1 MKKKLGN
8 QNNTMKKI
16 IAMIPARLGSKR
28 VPKKNLRM
36 INKKPLIQYIVDSAL
51 QSEYLDDI
59 YINSES
65 PIFKGIANHNNIH
78 FYQRD
83 KKLASDKAT
92 NDDFALD
99 FIDNVEC
106 DVLIQLLATAPFL
119 SAEEIDGF
127 ISKMIEEKYDT
138 MVSVSDVR
146 IECIYKKQP
155 VNFDQKEQT
164 LPSQLLEPVKAY
176 ACGIMGWNTDNFKN
190 NIEKYG
196 AAYHGGDGKIGF
208 YELKGFSTVDI
219 DNEEDFILAEAIAES
234 LEKPKKEPKYYSSDI
249 DNLIYDANREIIL
262 VEDGVVKNEMFSYN
276 KEKVSIKKIIESN
289 SKTESWSHTVINSP
303 SNSATLIAQMPG
315 EGNRMHYHHDW
326 DEWWY
331 IIEGK
336 WEWLIEGEKKRIN
349 TGEVIFIERNRKHKI
364 TAVGNKIA
372 IRLAV
377 SRNDVDHVY
386 TSSSYLK

>member
-1 MKKKLGN
+1 MK
-8 QNNTMKKI
+8 I
-16 IAMIPARLGSKR
+16 VAMIPARLGSTR
-28 VPKKNLRM
+28 VKNKNLRL
-36 INKKPLIQYIVDSAL
+36 INQKPLIQYIIDTAIKSKL
-51 QSEYLDDI
+51 LDQI
-59 YINSES
+59 YVNSES
-65 PIFKGIANHNNIH
+65 EIFQNISNKSGIK
-78 FYQRD
+78 FYKRSEE
-83 KKLASDKAT
+83 LASDTAT

-99 FIDNVEC
+99 FMENVDC
-106 DVLIQLLATAPFL
+106 DILIQLLPTSPFL
-119 SAEEIDGF
+119 RSEEIDEF
-127 ISKMIEEKYDT
+127 INKMIDQEFDT
-138 MVSVSDVR
+138 LISVSDIK
-146 IECIYKKQP
+146 IESIFKNKPINFEQKKQTP
-155 VNFDQKEQT
+155 
-164 LPSQLLEPVKAY
+164 PSQLLEPVKAY
-176 ACGIMGWNTDNFKN
+176 ACGIMGWKSDNFKQ
-190 NIEKYG
+190 NIHKYG

-234 LEKPKKEPKYYSSDI
+234 LEKPKKEAKYYSSDI
-249 DNLIYDANREIIL
+249 DNIIYDANREVIL

-276 KEKVSIKKIIESN
+276 KEIVSIKKIIQSN

-349 TGEVIFIERNRKHKI
+349 AGEVIFIERNRKHKI
-364 TAVGNKIA
+364 TAVGNKMA

-386 TSSSYLK
+386 DSSSYLK

>member
-1 MKKKLGN
+1 MK
-8 QNNTMKKI
+8 I
-16 IAMIPARLGSKR
+16 VAMIPVRLGSTR
-28 VPKKNLRM
+28 VKNKNLRM
-36 INKKPLIQYIVDSAL
+36 IDKNPLIQYIVDSAL

-65 PIFKGIANHNNIH
+65 PIFKGIANHNNIQ

-106 DVLIQLLATAPFL
+106 DVLIQLLATSPFL

-155 VNFDQKEQT
+155 INFDQKKQT
-164 LPSQLLEPVKAY
+164 PPSQFLEPIKAY
-176 ACGIMGWNTDNFKN
+176 ACGIMGWKTDIFKKN
-190 NIEKYG
+190 MEKNG
-196 AAYHGGDGKIGF
+196 SAYHGGDGKTGF
-208 YELKGFSTVDI
+208 FELKGFSTVDI
-219 DNEEDFILAEAIAES
+219 DNEDDFILAEAIAKSRNITISEPEYYDP
-234 LEKPKKEPKYYSSDI
+234 EKEKEIFDS
-249 DNLIYDANREIIL
+249 NVARIL
-262 VEDGVVKNEMFSYN
+262 DGDGVLTNVQDSYN
-276 KEKVSIKKIIESN
+276 LEKVSIKELIDEYGREK
-289 SKTESWSHTVINSP
+289 SWSHTVINSP
-303 SNSATLIAQMPG
+303 SNSATLIAQLPG

-331 IIEGK
+331 IIEGT
-336 WEWLIEGEKKRIN
+336 WEWLIEGKVKRIN
-349 TGEVIFIERNRKHKI
+349 AGEVIFIERNRKHQI
-364 TAVGNKIA
+364 TACGNKMA

-377 SRNDVDHVY
+377 SRYDVDHVY
-386 TSSSYLK
+386 TSSKYLE